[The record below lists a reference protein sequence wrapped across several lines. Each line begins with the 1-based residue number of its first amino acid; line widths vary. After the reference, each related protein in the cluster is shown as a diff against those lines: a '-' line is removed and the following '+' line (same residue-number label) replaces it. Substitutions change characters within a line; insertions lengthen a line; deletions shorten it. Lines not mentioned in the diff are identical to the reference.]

1 MRYFYLIIFLVI
13 INTVLLT
20 KSYAVD
26 TSLNCD
32 TNNNGKVSIT
42 NELNTTPGQLD
53 TCYAPADSFEITFD
67 SIALCTA
74 NPETEY
80 GAGRNIDD
88 TCTYVLKRT
97 DDQITIN
104 MSNTAST
111 SFPAVLPGVG
121 TYTHAL
127 LTISNLSS
135 IKAEMEFENGIAFG
149 ANDARNGVGAGTFCG
164 PPLAAQGNYNISTF
178 YTNWPLQIGDILAN
192 CYNTSRSANK
202 NSGTLE
208 TDTLWPFE
216 FSNSVA
222 GLGLLLDSDYNLA
235 SDEADTAYHLLSYQF
250 ATPATVDTETV
261 SMNYKFSTDQAHRI
275 YYMAIAEGQVNIVMS
290 YLGDFNLVVEAE

>member
-13 INTVLLT
+13 TNVVLLT
-20 KSYAVD
+20 KSYAAD
-26 TSLNCD
+26 ASLNCD
-32 TNNNGKVSIT
+32 TNSNGKISIT
-42 NELNTTPGQLD
+42 SELQQGMGGIYQ
-53 TCYAPADSFEITFD
+53 CYAPAESFEITFD

-97 DDQITIN
+97 DDQITVN
-104 MSNTAST
+104 MNNVAST

-127 LTISNLSS
+127 FTISNLSS
-135 IKAEMEFENGIAFG
+135 IKAEIELENGTAIA
-149 ANDARNGVGAGTFCG
+149 ANDARNGAGAGTFCG

-178 YTNWPLQIGDILAN
+178 YNAESFSPGDTLAN
-192 CYNTSRSANK
+192 CYGTSRSANK

-208 TDTLWPFE
+208 TDTLSPFE
-216 FSNSVA
+216 FSNSVT
-222 GLGLLLDSDYNLA
+222 GFGLLLDSDYNLA
-235 SDEADTAYHLLSYQF
+235 SGEADTAYHLFPYEFS
-250 ATPATVDTETV
+250 TPVTVDAETV
-261 SMNYKFSTDQAHRI
+261 SMNYMISVDQANRI
-275 YYMAIAEGQVNIVMS
+275 FYMPQGFGTVIILMS

>member
-13 INTVLLT
+13 TSVVLLT

-26 TSLNCD
+26 PSLNCD
-32 TNNNGKVSIT
+32 TNSDGKVSIT
-42 NELNTTPGQLD
+42 NELDTTAFAIL
-53 TCYAPADSFEITFD
+53 TCYAPAESFEITFD

-97 DDQITIN
+97 DDQLTVN
-104 MSNTAST
+104 MNNLAST
-111 SFPAVLPGVG
+111 SFPAILPGVG

-127 LTISNLSS
+127 FSISKLSS
-135 IKAEMEFENGIAFG
+135 IKAEMEFENGLATA
-149 ANDARNGVGAGTFCG
+149 ANDARNGAGVGTFCG
-164 PPLAAQGNYNISTF
+164 PPLAAQGNYKVSTF
-178 YTNWPLQIGDILAN
+178 YNAAGFAISDTLAN
-192 CYNTSRSANK
+192 CYGTSRSTNK

-208 TDTLWPFE
+208 TDTLWPYE
-216 FSNSVA
+216 FINSRTD
-222 GLGLLLDSDYNLA
+222 LGLLLDSDYNLA
-235 SDEADTAYHLLSYQF
+235 SDEADAAYLLFPYEFS
-250 ATPATVDTETV
+250 TPVTVDADTI

-275 YYMAIAEGQVNIVMS
+275 WYQPIGAGQVIILMS

>member
-1 MRYFYLIIFLVI
+1 M
-13 INTVLLT
+13 LLT

-26 TSLNCD
+26 AAFNCD
-32 TNNNGKVSIT
+32 TDSNGKVSIT
-42 NELNTTPGQLD
+42 NELETQFTSS
-53 TCYAPADSFEITFD
+53 CFAPAESFEITFD

-88 TCTYVLKRT
+88 TCTYVLQRT
-97 DDQITIN
+97 DDQITVN

-127 LTISNLSS
+127 LTISKFSS
-135 IKAEMEFENGIAFG
+135 IKAEMEFEDGTAFG
-149 ANDARNGVGAGTFCG
+149 ANDGRDGTGAGTFCG
-164 PPLAAQGNYNISTF
+164 PPLAAEGNYNVSTF
-178 YTNWPLQIGDILAN
+178 YNSATFTTAETLAN
-192 CYNTSRSANK
+192 CYGTSRSANK
-202 NSGTLE
+202 NSGTLV
-208 TDTLWPFE
+208 TDTLNPME
-216 FSNSVA
+216 FGNSFA

-235 SDEADTAYHLLSYQF
+235 SDEADSAYHLLSYPF
-250 ATPATVDTETV
+250 STPATVDAETV

-275 YYMAIAEGQVNIVMS
+275 WYTPVGAGQVVILMS
-290 YLGDFNLVVEAE
+290 YLGDFNLVVETE